1 MRMSTC
7 DSGGSL
13 ASDMGPAAIPP
24 FCYGQARKYLRT
36 RKYLFNLKD
45 AQIKYQKLERNYVP
59 DMMMCDVHELLL
71 LYL

>member
-13 ASDMGPAAIPP
+13 ASDMGPASIPH
-24 FCYGQARKYLRT
+24 FARVRLGNIREPENICSTKSYKDKLNRSLRT
-36 RKYLFNLKD
+36 SVR
-45 AQIKYQKLERNYVP
+45 

-71 LYL
+71 YL